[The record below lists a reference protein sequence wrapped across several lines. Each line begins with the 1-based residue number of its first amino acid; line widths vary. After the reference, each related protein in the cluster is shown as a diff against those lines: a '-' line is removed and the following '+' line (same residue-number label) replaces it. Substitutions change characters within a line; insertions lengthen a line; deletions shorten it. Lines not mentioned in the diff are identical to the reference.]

1 MKEVRAPSLSP
12 SSVSLPTGEEAP
24 LPPPPVPS
32 RLIHPL
38 QVEQI
43 SRRSDHHFSHDAR
56 EEFYVGTLPLTVVSH
71 FDQRVTGG
79 SL

>member
-1 MKEVRAPSLSP
+1 MD
-12 SSVSLPTGEEAP
+12 EEAP
-24 LPPPPVPS
+24 PPWVPS

-38 QVEQI
+38 LVEQI

-56 EEFYVGTLPLTVVSH
+56 EDSCVGTLRLTVVSH
-71 FDQRVTGG
+71 FDQRVTAG